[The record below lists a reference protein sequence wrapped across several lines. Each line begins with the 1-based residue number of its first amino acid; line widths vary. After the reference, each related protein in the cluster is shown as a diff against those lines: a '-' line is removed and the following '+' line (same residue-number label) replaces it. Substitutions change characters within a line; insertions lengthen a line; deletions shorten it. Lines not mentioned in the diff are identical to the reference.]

1 MRRMASGMPVTQWY
15 AHERHVV
22 GSRTR
27 PARAKV
33 TGKLRPCDLGME
45 SKKTCQGA
53 RALSKTVQ
61 TLAARRAD
69 RNEIHAGRCWTAEK
83 NLY

>member
-1 MRRMASGMPVTQWY
+1 
-15 AHERHVV
+15 
-22 GSRTR
+22 
-27 PARAKV
+27 
-33 TGKLRPCDLGME
+33 ME

-53 RALSKTVQ
+53 RTLSKTVQ
-61 TLAARRAD
+61 TLPARRAD